1 MELKKCSLIFLP
13 AILIAW
19 LLSTV
24 FIDLMAVP
32 LVFQTVSSRDEASLL
47 GVGIFKMFNHL
58 EIVFILSSLFFMKLS
73 SIFSLNDFL
82 LKISYLLFFP
92 FFYSFYLTNKIVS
105 LNASKMNEID
115 DAKLQI
121 IQKDLDFFHQLYV
134 RLDSVKIFILIFS
147 IILIINQI
155 RKYITIN
162 SELK

>member
-1 MELKKCSLIFLP
+1 M
-13 AILIAW
+13 
-19 LLSTV
+19 
-24 FIDLMAVP
+24 
-32 LVFQTVSSRDEASLL
+32 
-47 GVGIFKMFNHL
+47 
-58 EIVFILSSLFFMKLS
+58 
-73 SIFSLNDFL
+73 
-82 LKISYLLFFP
+82 
-92 FFYSFYLTNKIVS
+92 S

-121 IQKDLDFFHQLYV
+121 IQRDLDFFHQLYV